1 MFLAW
6 AGLAWADVLRVA
18 TYHAPLS
25 RKGPGLLLRDLAEK
39 PDDFAAVL
47 APIHALSPD
56 VLVLTNLDYDQGGAA
71 LTALQALLRQ
81 GGTDLPY
88 AFSRLTNSGLPSGRD
103 LDGDGRLGTARDAQ
117 GYGWFPGDG
126 GLAILSR
133 LPFAEHEAIDF
144 SALLWRDLPKTRMA
158 ADDPTAD
165 VQRLS
170 SSGHWVVPLHSNP
183 RISLLVFA
191 ATPPVFD
198 GPEDRNGRRNAD
210 EVALWTH
217 LLAGKLEMNLTGD
230 FVLAGLAN
238 LDPTRGEG
246 LREAMQTLLAHPRMQ
261 DPAPQGP
268 HQTATADWAE
278 PSPGKLRVSY
288 VLPSRDLQVLDSGV
302 YWAEDGTTHKLV
314 WVDLRLSP

>member
-1 MFLAW
+1 MFLVW
-6 AGLAWADVLRVA
+6 AGLAFADALRIA

-25 RKGPGLLLRDLAEK
+25 RKGPGLLLRDLVEK
-39 PDDFAAVL
+39 PDDFSAFL
-47 APIHALSPD
+47 GPIHALSPD
-56 VLVLTNLDYDQGGAA
+56 VLVLTNIDYDQGGAA
-71 LTALQALLRQ
+71 LRALQDLLRQ
-81 GGTDLPY
+81 GGTDLPF
-88 AFSRLTNSGLPSGRD
+88 AFSRLTNAGVPSGRD

-126 GLAILSR
+126 GMAILSR
-133 LPFAEHEAIDF
+133 LPLSEQEMVDF
-144 SALLWRDLPKTRMA
+144 SALLWRDVPETHMA
-158 ADDPTAD
+158 ADDPAAD

-170 SSGHWVVPLHSNP
+170 SSGHWVVPLLSQP
-183 RISLLVFA
+183 RINLLVFA

-210 EVALWTH
+210 EIALWTH
-217 LLAGKLEMNLTGD
+217 LLAGKLDIDLTGA

-246 LREAMQTLLAHPRMQ
+246 LREAMQTLLAHPRVQ

-278 PSPGKLRVSY
+278 PRPGKLRVSY

-302 YWAEDGTTHKLV
+302 HWADDGTTHKLV
-314 WVDLRLSP
+314 WVDVMMPP